1 MLSELI
7 LIYLEGVWKELEAKL
22 HAYQADNQGWRFVTR
37 VLQKRISVLE
47 KSIPSVV
54 NLYEV
59 FGNDS
64 G

>member
-22 HAYQADNQGWRFVTR
+22 HAYQAVSQGWRFVTR